1 MTMINGIDRENLQ
14 RLATFLMHGN
24 GVSKGVEFN
33 MRWYMKEERQEEI
46 VCKTSGCAVG
56 FAPFAGIEKTPFESW
71 NDYCK
76 RTLIESTYD
85 DPWHWCFSADW
96 GMIDNTREGAAKR
109 IQYFLDNGVPSEF
122 DSYDAEINSQYD
134 RSADDYGSE
143 YVELYENTVVPTEV
157 KI

>member
-1 MTMINGIDRENLQ
+1 MRRNNMMINGIDRENLQ

-33 MRWYMKEERQEEI
+33 MRWYTKEERQEDI
-46 VCKTSGCAVG
+46 VCETSGCAVG

-85 DPWHWCFSADW
+85 DAWYWCFASDW
-96 GMIDNTREGAAKR
+96 SLIDNTREGAAKR
-109 IQYFLDNGVPSEF
+109 IQYFLDNGVPRGFES
-122 DSYDAEINSQYD
+122 YD
-134 RSADDYGSE
+134 RSEDDYGSE
-143 YVELYENTVVPTEV
+143 YVGLYENTVVPAEV
-157 KI
+157 RA